1 MSGLEAPAESA
12 EPSFGRPSPASV
24 TEPVLRRRGG
34 AGEAGWRAEGA
45 GTGWC
50 TLRAASVVGVRHR
63 LAGAG
68 SDDYFAWTVGDER
81 LMLAVAD
88 GIGSI
93 EGSAGAARRAAEAAV
108 IAGDMRAAIIA
119 ANEAAEG
126 GGASTLLVAAVFA
139 SGRFEVMRVG
149 DSTAFLLSPGGPAEE
164 LYPGPDPDR
173 ADSATPGLPAD
184 DPTVEEV
191 AGQLSP
197 GSVLVLATDG
207 VADPWRDGPTTVA
220 PALQAALLGRP
231 SPPRLLEVIDF
242 SRLGCHDDRTRACV
256 WLSGDG

>member
-1 MSGLEAPAESA
+1 M
-12 EPSFGRPSPASV
+12 

-45 GTGWC
+45 GTRWC

-68 SDDYFAWTVGDER
+68 SDDYFAWSVGEEA

-88 GIGSI
+88 GIGSV
-93 EGSAGAARRAAEAAV
+93 EGSAAAARRVAEAAV
-108 IAGDMRAAIIA
+108 TAGDRRAAIVQ

-126 GGASTLLVAAVFA
+126 GGTSTLVAAAVFA
-139 SGRFEVMRVG
+139 TGRFELMRVG
-149 DSTAFLLSPGGPAEE
+149 DSTAFLLSPEGPPEE
-164 LYPGPDPDR
+164 LFPGPDPDR
-173 ADSATPGLPAD
+173 ADAATPGLPAD
-184 DPTVEEV
+184 DPTVEEA

-220 PALQAALLGRP
+220 PALQAELLARP

-242 SRLGCHDDRTRACV
+242 SRLGCHDDRTLTCV